1 MCLADLASSFISK
14 KAVDVPIE
22 NYYYLKIL
30 INIDDVE
37 LNPDIIALKNDLGE
51 MWRSGRPCMIHF
63 DSFQDEKSRRESQS
77 FIVMHSLGQ

>member
-51 MWRSGRPCMIHF
+51 MWRSGHPCMIHF
-63 DSFQDEKSRRESQS
+63 DSFQVEKSRRESQS